1 MAGAWNRLANQG
13 QANEQ
18 SKMIQIATKTIR
30 PLAAA
35 DTNPKPADRLFLASL
50 LQRQQNTEEAARI
63 YREVGENE
71 AYSSRLRA
79 FALNNLAMIQFET
92 TGEVQPAQL
101 SAATAVELQPRG
113 AYVDTLAYIFEEQ
126 GALEQSEKIL
136 TENLPRLPNDVKIR
150 LRLIQVWQSLG
161 KLAEADQLLGKV
173 GTILLNSPNPMQLER
188 DRTRELQSRQRQLE
202 SLKVDANAMDN
213 SNPQGLSGTE
223 LQQVSR

>member
-1 MAGAWNRLANQG
+1 
-13 QANEQ
+13 
-18 SKMIQIATKTIR
+18 MIQIATKTIR

-35 DTNPKPADRLFLASL
+35 DTNPNPADRLFLASL